1 MDLASYGGFPEI
13 GERWGPSRALLM
25 GLETNAAMQTQVH
38 LEQESDVQNTGTSS
52 PTSSVERLRVL
63 HVISRLGMGGT
74 EHGVLKVMR
83 GLGEQEFEHRICAV
97 RGIDQSFADRMQI
110 ETPAFSAASSKSGF
124 QFPLF
129 RLARIMRDYRPHIV
143 HTRNFG
149 AIEAIPAA
157 RIAGVPVA
165 IHSEHGYELE
175 ILRGLPLRRR
185 VLCRVAYAMADAV
198 FAVTGDLRK
207 YHSRQTWL
215 PERKFRVIHN
225 GVDTNQFSPR
235 PDLAGAIRSKLGIS
249 QSRFVI
255 GSVGRLV
262 PIKDHGTL
270 LQAAEL
276 LVQRGKDVHV
286 LIVGAGPELP
296 RLQERVATS
305 THLDGR
311 VTFAGA
317 SDRVSEMLNA
327 MDLFVLTSICEGMSN
342 TILEAMASGLPA
354 VVTPTGGNPELVED
368 EQQGWFFPARD
379 FQALAKCLLRCV
391 EDTRLRAKLGEAA
404 RKRVLEHFSLQAMI
418 ASYRELYIE
427 LAARRGVW
435 KGN

>member
-1 MDLASYGGFPEI
+1 LDLASYGGFPEI
-13 GERWGPSRALLM
+13 GERWGPGRALLM

-38 LEQESDVQNTGTSS
+38 LEQESDVQNAGTSS
-52 PTSSVERLRVL
+52 TTSSMERLRVL

-97 RGIDQSFADRMQI
+97 RGIDQDFAGRMQI
-110 ETPAFSAASSKSGF
+110 ETLAYSAASSKSGF

-175 ILRGLPLRRR
+175 ILGGLPLRRR
-185 VLCRVAYAMADAV
+185 VLCRAAYAMADAV

-207 YHSRQTWL
+207 YHSKQSRL

-235 PDLAGAIRSKLGIS
+235 PDLAAAIRSKLGIS

-276 LVQRGKDVHV
+276 LVQQGKDVHV

-368 EQQGWFFPARD
+368 GQQGWFFPVRD
-379 FQALAKCLLRCV
+379 FQALARCLLRCA
-391 EDTRLRAKLGEAA
+391 EDTRLRAKFGEAA

-418 ASYRELYIE
+418 ARYRELYIE

>member
-1 MDLASYGGFPEI
+1 
-13 GERWGPSRALLM
+13 
-25 GLETNAAMQTQVH
+25 MQTQVH
-38 LEQESDVQNTGTSS
+38 LEQQSDVQNVGTSNA
-52 PTSSVERLRVL
+52 TSCVERLRVL

-97 RGIDQSFADRMQI
+97 RGIDKDFVGRMQI
-110 ETPAFSAASSKSGF
+110 GTPAYSAASSKSGF

-149 AIEAIPAA
+149 AVEAIPAA

-175 ILRGLPLRRR
+175 ILGGLPLRRR

-198 FAVTGDLRK
+198 FAVTEDLRK
-207 YHSRQTWL
+207 YHSKQSWL
-215 PERKFRVIHN
+215 PEQKLRVIHN
-225 GVDTNQFSPR
+225 GVDTNRFSPR
-235 PDLAGAIRSKLGIS
+235 PAIAGAIRSKLGIS
-249 QSRFVI
+249 PSRFVI

-270 LQAAEL
+270 LRAAEL
-276 LVQRGKDVHV
+276 LVQQGKDVHV
-286 LIVGAGPELP
+286 LIVGAGPEFP
-296 RLQERVATS
+296 QLQGRVAAS
-305 THLDGR
+305 THLGGR

-317 SDRVSEMLNA
+317 SDSIPEMLNA
-327 MDLFVLTSICEGMSN
+327 MDLFVLTSISEGMSN

-354 VVTPTGGNPELVED
+354 VVTRTGGNPELVED
-368 EQQGWFFPARD
+368 GQDGWLFPARD
-379 FQALAKCLLRCV
+379 FRALAECLSRCA
-391 EDTRLRAKLGEAA
+391 EDTRLRAKFGEAA
-404 RKRVLEHFSLQAMI
+404 RERVLEHFSLQAMI
-418 ASYRELYIE
+418 AKYRELYIE
-427 LAARRGVW
+427 LATHRGVW
-435 KGN
+435 KGK